1 MNDCIF
7 LSVEE
12 EKDFDLIILT
22 GKALS
27 SDVRINILKLLNEKP
42 RTLSEICNIMDLPAS
57 SCSFHLDLLEQANL
71 IKIDYSQKTKKT
83 IKWFS
88 YDAKKVVLSLRKSFN
103 DKKQEVVSKSVKIG
117 DYVNAKFSD
126 KCGFASEQE
135 QLMESE
141 PSKTFIPERH
151 KAEILWSCGACF
163 VEYALPTD
171 FLKQGEVEKFMFSLE
186 ICSEARGYN
195 NDYPSDITFS
205 LNGKELC
212 TYTALGDYGDRYG
225 KYTPSWWYKESTK
238 YGQLVTVVV
247 SENGIMLNGNK
258 AGELSL
264 KEVFDGADDRVL
276 LRIEVKPEAEH
287 IGGFNLFG
295 EKFGDFNQD
304 IVYTVIYKS

>member
-1 MNDCIF
+1 MKDCIF
-7 LSVEE
+7 LNVEE

-27 SDVRINILKLLNEKP
+27 SDVRLNILKLLNEKP
-42 RTLSEICNIMDLPAS
+42 RTLSEICNIMDLPSS

-71 IKIDYSQKTKKT
+71 IKIDYSKKTKKT

-88 YDAKKVVLSLRKSFN
+88 YDAKKVVLSLRKSYN

-141 PSKTFIPERH
+141 PSKTFIPERR
-151 KAEILWSCGACF
+151 KAEILWSSGACF

-171 FLKQGEVEKFMFSLE
+171 FLERGEIEKFMFSLE

-195 NDYPSDITFS
+195 NEFPSDITFS
-205 LNGKELC
+205 LNEKNLC

-247 SENGIMLNGNK
+247 SENGITLNGNK
-258 AGELSL
+258 ASDLSL
-264 KEVFDGADDRVL
+264 KEVFDKNDGKIL
-276 LRIEVKPEAEH
+276 LRIEVKPDSEH